1 VEVRVRVSVSP
12 EHAEPAR
19 VADLVRRLSEEPD
32 PAWLAEHHK
41 EVLGLILACDR
52 DGLRELGARLAHVVW
67 PVAGSVADPDWW
79 RELAGAGEALAIA
92 GRDPGMLVDL
102 LDRSARVFA
111 AHGDRVGAEAQW
123 VRALAIT
130 RRPPGGELR
139 ERGAAILGELGGLY
153 REWGRLG
160 KALDAY
166 LGLVDLR
173 RAAGAARETAEALAT
188 VAATMY
194 AAGRPESAAGYF
206 AEATRAMPEDTEDP
220 LYARILVWWGRV
232 LWEQGER
239 GPARRRWSQ
248 ALARVVDVDEDL
260 AEHVRALLATEA
272 GAALPGGYPITG

>member
-32 PAWLAEHHK
+32 PAWLVEHHK
-41 EVLGLILACDR
+41 EVLGVILACDR
-52 DGLRELGARLAHVVW
+52 DGLREMGARLAFAVW
-67 PVAGSVADPDWW
+67 PVAGSVPDPEWW

-92 GRDPGMLVDL
+92 VRDPAMLVDL

-111 AHGDRVGAEAQW
+111 AQGQRADAEAQW

-130 RRPPGGELR
+130 RRPPGAELR
-139 ERGAAILGELGGLY
+139 GRGVAILSELGALY

-173 RAAGAARETAEALAT
+173 RAAGDPRETAEALAT

-194 AAGRPESAAGYF
+194 AAGRAGSAAGYF
-206 AEATRAMPEDTEDP
+206 AQAADAMPEDTDDP
-220 LYARILVWWGRV
+220 LYPRILVWWGRV

-239 GPARRRWSQ
+239 GPARRRWSE
-248 ALARVVDVDEDL
+248 ALARVVDVDEEL
-260 AEHVRALLATEA
+260 AEHVRALLAAEA
-272 GAALPGGYPITG
+272 DAPLPGGYPITG